1 MKNQLQEQ
9 QRRVQNAKNE
19 HQKRKKEH
27 EKGMFQS
34 FFRKYHF
41 SLSQIL
47 FPNYKVLKNSF
58 FGTNFEV
65 SNFSEINFETNKSPT
80 ELCKAHRKK

>member
-34 FFRKYHF
+34 FFFENF
-41 SLSQIL
+41 SGES
-47 FPNYKVLKNSF
+47 V
-58 FGTNFEV
+58 FGSNFEPCHIFV
-65 SNFSEINFETNKSPT
+65 KNFETNESPT